1 MEIFRQIISVCIHT
15 ERVIGLIKNRCKILD
30 CVLPLPLHGTLSEEG
45 VECEIVNIYKRFAV
59 CKVAVNFGEGLVYY
73 EHVSNQDYESN

>member
-1 MEIFRQIISVCIHT
+1 MEISRQIISVCIHT

-45 VECEIVNIYKRFAV
+45 VECEIVNIYKRFTV
-59 CKVAVNFGEGLVYY
+59 YEVVVNLSEGIVYY
-73 EHVSNQDYESN
+73 ENVNNQDYESN